1 MASLYYSQLNV
12 WAVVVA
18 AAAYWI
24 LGSIW
29 FSLLFGKIWSSELE
43 KHGVKIQTP
52 NGSQM
57 AAKLVQTFILN
68 LAVAFALSYLVFVSE
83 SSTLFHAIK
92 LGLTAGVGL
101 SASTIGIAYTWE
113 SRSFKLA
120 VIDIGYPLLGIMVC
134 SIILTLWR

>member
-18 AAAYWI
+18 AATYWI

-52 NGSQM
+52 KGSRM

-68 LAVAFALSYLVFVSE
+68 LAAALALSYLVFVSE
-83 SSTLFHAIK
+83 SSTLYHAIK
-92 LGLTAGVGL
+92 LGLASGVGL

-113 SRSFKLA
+113 GRSVKLA
-120 VIDIGYPLLGIMVC
+120 VIDIGYPLLGVVVC

>member
-52 NGSQM
+52 NGSRM
-57 AAKLVQTFILN
+57 AAKLVQTWGFRRQQ
-68 LAVAFALSYLVFVSE
+68 
-83 SSTLFHAIK
+83 
-92 LGLTAGVGL
+92 
-101 SASTIGIAYTWE
+101 SASPTRGRAD
-113 SRSFKLA
+113 RS
-120 VIDIGYPLLGIMVC
+120 
-134 SIILTLWR
+134 SWR

>member
-1 MASLYYSQLNV
+1 MAELYYSQLNV

-29 FSLLFGKIWSSELE
+29 FSLLFGKAWSSELE

-57 AAKLVQTFILN
+57 AAKLVQTFVLN
-68 LAVAFALSYLVFVSE
+68 LAAAFALSYLVFVSE
-83 SSTLFHAIK
+83 SSTDRK
-92 LGLTAGVGL
+92 
-101 SASTIGIAYTWE
+101 STRLNSSHGYISY
-113 SRSFKLA
+113 A
-120 VIDIGYPLLGIMVC
+120 VFCL
-134 SIILTLWR
+134 

>member
-1 MASLYYSQLNV
+1 MGSIYYLQLNI
-12 WAVVVA
+12 WAVVIA
-18 AAAYWI
+18 AVVYWI

-52 NGSQM
+52 TGPQM
-57 AAKLVQTFILN
+57 VVKLVQTFVLN
-68 LAVAFALSYLVFVSE
+68 LVVAFALSYLVFVSE
-83 SSTLFHAIK
+83 SYTMYHAIK

-113 SRSFKLA
+113 SRSLKL
-120 VIDIGYPLLGIMVC
+120 VLIDIGYPILGTLAC
-134 SIILTLWR
+134 SIILTLWK